1 LPSPPRNRQRA
12 CLPLPGDV
20 GETLVAYLT
29 LRPRHDSRGVFLSE
43 HAPTSPIEA
52 AGVRSVVRD
61 ACRRAGI
68 EHVPAHRL
76 RHALA
81 SQLLREGASLIDIGQ
96 VLRHKRLEST
106 AIYAKVDLA
115 RLRQAAGSWPG
126 AVR

>member
-1 LPSPPRNRQRA
+1 M
-12 CLPLPGDV
+12 
-20 GETLVAYLT
+20 
-29 LRPRHDSRGVFLSE
+29 
-43 HAPTSPIEA
+43 
-52 AGVRSVVRD
+52 RSVVRD

-96 VLRHKRLEST
+96 VLRHTHLEST